1 MQPVQK
7 RALCIQIAGCYG
19 QIGNGGQGTDR
30 GRGPRPV
37 DSRHP
42 HHGKLSSAERLVP
55 HGCGDTRRSRAH
67 TDTRTHAAM
76 LLRGEHICL
85 FTRMNTV
92 FVRQTITYFYSVV
105 FTWSSTWFAA
115 LAAARL
121 GAFSAKRGCSKT
133 RQTGSENT
141 GIIKDKRSFEH
152 HLFAEL
158 TCSL

>member
-1 MQPVQK
+1 MGRSVMV
-7 RALCIQIAGCYG
+7 
-19 QIGNGGQGTDR
+19 
-30 GRGPRPV
+30 GRGPTGAEV
-37 DSRHP
+37 LV
-42 HHGKLSSAERLVP
+42 LSILVILTTESCRAQKGWCHTAAVTPGGAE
-55 HGCGDTRRSRAH
+55 H
-67 TDTRTHAAM
+67 TRTHAAM